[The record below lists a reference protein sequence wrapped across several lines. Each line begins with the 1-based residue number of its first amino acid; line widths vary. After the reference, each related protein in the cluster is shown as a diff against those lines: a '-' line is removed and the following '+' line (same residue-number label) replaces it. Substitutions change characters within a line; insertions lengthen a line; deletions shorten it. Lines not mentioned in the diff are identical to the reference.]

1 MAKEEL
7 SLNQIAKEI
16 YEGAGGMENVQSVVH
31 CMTRVRMS
39 VRDDSKVDQ
48 AKLKS
53 IPGVLGVV
61 DDEQLQV
68 IIGPGKVNKV
78 AKEMVDIAGVGLG
91 EELPHGSGK
100 DKVNAKAAEMKAAQK
115 AKQKNSPFKAIL
127 KDISNIFV
135 PMIPAFVG
143 SGLVAGIA
151 AILTNL
157 VTAGTIDAAN
167 WQQIIDVMNILKNG
181 MFTYLVIF
189 TGVNSAQVFGAN
201 PTLGGVIGAVVLLT
215 GMNPE
220 APIKNL
226 FTGDALAAG
235 QGGIIGVIFAVWLL
249 SIVEKKLHQI
259 IPDAVDIIITPM
271 LSLLVIGLLEIFL
284 IMPLAGFI
292 SNGMV
297 GGINWVLSVG
307 GAFSGFVLGA
317 LFLPMV
323 MFGLHQILTP
333 IHIQMIGETG
343 KTLLLPILAMA
354 GAGQVGAAFALW
366 MKLRKDKELTEMIK
380 GALPVGILCIGEPLI
395 YGVTLPLGRPFITA
409 CIGGGIGGGVL
420 GALGGIG
427 AIAIGP
433 SGVALIPL
441 IADGRWWGYVL
452 GLLAAYVGGF
462 VATYFFGIPK
472 DKLAE
477 QKLAEETIIDSKES
491 VNSTTVSAHETTV
504 FTSVANGSVHPLEEA
519 ADPVFAD
526 KMMGEGYFVE
536 PTDGAIFTPV
546 AGKISTIFPT
556 KHAIGITTASGLEVL
571 LHMGI
576 NTVELDGKPFEV
588 LVKEGQNVTPE
599 TQLASVDLSAIKEA
613 GKGTSMM
620 VLITNMNDVETHVLE
635 KTGAVSASE
644 EVFKATTK

>member
-1 MAKEEL
+1 
-7 SLNQIAKEI
+7 
-16 YEGAGGMENVQSVVH
+16 
-31 CMTRVRMS
+31 
-39 VRDDSKVDQ
+39 
-48 AKLKS
+48 
-53 IPGVLGVV
+53 
-61 DDEQLQV
+61 
-68 IIGPGKVNKV
+68 
-78 AKEMVDIAGVGLG
+78 
-91 EELPHGSGK
+91 
-100 DKVNAKAAEMKAAQK
+100 
-115 AKQKNSPFKAIL
+115 
-127 KDISNIFV
+127 
-135 PMIPAFVG
+135 
-143 SGLVAGIA
+143 
-151 AILTNL
+151 
-157 VTAGTIDAAN
+157 
-167 WQQIIDVMNILKNG
+167 
-181 MFTYLVIF
+181 
-189 TGVNSAQVFGAN
+189 
-201 PTLGGVIGAVVLLT
+201 
-215 GMNPE
+215 
-220 APIKNL
+220 
-226 FTGDALAAG
+226 
-235 QGGIIGVIFAVWLL
+235 
-249 SIVEKKLHQI
+249 
-259 IPDAVDIIITPM
+259 M

-380 GALPVGILCIGEPLI
+380 GALPVGILGIGEPLI

-519 ADPVFAD
+519 ADPV
-526 KMMGEGYFVE
+526 
-536 PTDGAIFTPV
+536 
-546 AGKISTIFPT
+546 
-556 KHAIGITTASGLEVL
+556 LR
-571 LHMGI
+571 
-576 NTVELDGKPFEV
+576 
-588 LVKEGQNVTPE
+588 
-599 TQLASVDLSAIKEA
+599 IK
-613 GKGTSMM
+613 
-620 VLITNMNDVETHVLE
+620 
-635 KTGAVSASE
+635 
-644 EVFKATTK
+644 

>member
-1 MAKEEL
+1 
-7 SLNQIAKEI
+7 
-16 YEGAGGMENVQSVVH
+16 
-31 CMTRVRMS
+31 
-39 VRDDSKVDQ
+39 
-48 AKLKS
+48 
-53 IPGVLGVV
+53 
-61 DDEQLQV
+61 
-68 IIGPGKVNKV
+68 
-78 AKEMVDIAGVGLG
+78 
-91 EELPHGSGK
+91 
-100 DKVNAKAAEMKAAQK
+100 
-115 AKQKNSPFKAIL
+115 
-127 KDISNIFV
+127 
-135 PMIPAFVG
+135 
-143 SGLVAGIA
+143 
-151 AILTNL
+151 
-157 VTAGTIDAAN
+157 
-167 WQQIIDVMNILKNG
+167 
-181 MFTYLVIF
+181 
-189 TGVNSAQVFGAN
+189 
-201 PTLGGVIGAVVLLT
+201 
-215 GMNPE
+215 
-220 APIKNL
+220 
-226 FTGDALAAG
+226 
-235 QGGIIGVIFAVWLL
+235 
-249 SIVEKKLHQI
+249 
-259 IPDAVDIIITPM
+259 
-271 LSLLVIGLLEIFL
+271 
-284 IMPLAGFI
+284 
-292 SNGMV
+292 
-297 GGINWVLSVG
+297 
-307 GAFSGFVLGA
+307 
-317 LFLPMV
+317 
-323 MFGLHQILTP
+323 
-333 IHIQMIGETG
+333 
-343 KTLLLPILAMA
+343 
-354 GAGQVGAAFALW
+354 
-366 MKLRKDKELTEMIK
+366 MIK
-380 GALPVGILCIGEPLI
+380 GALPVGILGIGEPLI